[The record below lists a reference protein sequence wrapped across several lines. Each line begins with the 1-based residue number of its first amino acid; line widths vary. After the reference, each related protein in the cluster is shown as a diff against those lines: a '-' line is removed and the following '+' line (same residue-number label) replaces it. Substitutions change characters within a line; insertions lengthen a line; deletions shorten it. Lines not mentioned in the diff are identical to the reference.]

1 MNIFFT
7 SSCPVE
13 SAKFLDTK
21 RVNKMI
27 LESAQLL
34 STALRENGYEGDGIY
49 KATHRNHPSNIWA
62 RQSKSNYIWLLKHF
76 KALAEE
82 YYSRRSKWHKS
93 YTTLYNTLADAV
105 SYIPEGDLTPF
116 ANCAARE
123 DLGISYKH
131 LDDVHVAYQLYL
143 NERWDL
149 DKKEPVWT

>member
-7 SSCPVE
+7 SPCPVE

-34 STALRENGYEGDGIY
+34 STALRENGYEGDIY
-49 KATHRNHPSNIWA
+49 KSTHRNHPSTVWA
-62 RQSKSNYIWLLKHF
+62 RQSRDNYIWLLRHF
-76 KALAEE
+76 EALAKE
-82 YYSRRSKWHKS
+82 YHARRGKWHKS
-93 YTTLYNTLADAV
+93 YITLYNTLSNAV
-105 SYIPEGDLTPF
+105 SYIPEGKLTPF

-131 LDDVHVAYQLYL
+131 LEDVHQAYKLYL

-149 DKKEPVWT
+149 DKKEPTWI